1 MKKKNHQEL
10 KYQKMLITLLLFVC
24 VRMCLENFHSYGDVT
39 TAIKPSDCKNGP
51 REEAFAQRSW
61 PLSSEASLACNSHR
75 RGTLI
80 FK

>member
-1 MKKKNHQEL
+1 
-10 KYQKMLITLLLFVC
+10 MLVC
-24 VRMCLENFHSYGDVT
+24 LRLYAPLENFHSYGDVT

-75 RGTLI
+75 RGTFI
-80 FK
+80 FKPVPERLVVELSLYLY